1 MHTKTFSSNLQ
12 SLRELEEMGGA
23 VEMLFL
29 RHTLK
34 IKPSGNNFQRG
45 NVPTLAIHNFLIKRL
60 LTILSIQVMC
70 I

>member
-45 NVPTLAIHNFLIKRL
+45 NWGYNQRSFCPSANTGN
-60 LTILSIQVMC
+60 S
-70 I
+70 